1 MNDQKLLMD
10 LVGWVGAATLLIAYL
25 LVSKGK
31 VSAKTIFYQN
41 LNIFGSLCLV
51 INTYYY
57 GTISLVF
64 LNAMWALIGLYSLKT
79 VIKKN

>member
-1 MNDQKLLMD
+1 MSDFKSHWKRNQQMNDQKLLMD

-51 INTYYY
+51 INTYY
-57 GTISLVF
+57 F
-64 LNAMWALIGLYSLKT
+64 LL
-79 VIKKN
+79 